1 MSTQS
6 NNQDA
11 AMTYLSTALDSM
23 DEAAKMCRARAH
35 ANIPGDCLFEQLAD
49 TFEKLARYL
58 VNQQLATSLDLQQIK
73 SRVNRQLTELTATF
87 DLYRKGGD
95 KDG

>member
-1 MSTQS
+1 MS

-11 AMTYLSTALDSM
+11 AMTYLSTALDAM

-35 ANIPGDCLFEQLAD
+35 AKIPGDCLFEQLAD

-58 VNQQLATSLDLQQIK
+58 VNQK
-73 SRVNRQLTELTATF
+73 
-87 DLYRKGGD
+87 KGGD
-95 KDG
+95 IDG